1 MADHDDD
8 PPRTEALVRAFQQGA
23 ELSFEQLYARLAPAL
38 YAWAVLRA
46 PRGIEPADLLGETW
60 LRAVRSVHDF
70 DARRASFRAW
80 LFGIAKKVLLH
91 ELRDHARRATI
102 AEPKGAVASSLR
114 GGLEGVPE
122 VVTSLS
128 LRCQRE
134 ESMSRFLARINGLGR
149 EERELVV
156 YCGLEGSSCREA
168 ATRMGLSEEATVKRW
183 QRLRAELRASS
194 WAADLL
200 E

>member
-1 MADHDDD
+1 MAEHDND
-8 PPRTEALVRAFQQGA
+8 PPRTEALVRAFQEGDKF
-23 ELSFEQLYARLAPAL
+23 SFEHLYAKLAPAL

-60 LRAVRSVHDF
+60 LRAVRSMNDF
-70 DARRASFRAW
+70 DVLRASFRAW
-80 LFGIAKKVLLH
+80 LFGIAKKVLLR
-91 ELRDHARRATI
+91 ELRDHARRVTLAGPGGVS
-102 AEPKGAVASSLR
+102 APGLA

-128 LRCQRE
+128 LRFQRE
-134 ESMSRFLARINGLGR
+134 ESMARFLERVGGLAR
-149 EERELVV
+149 EDRELVV

-168 ATRMGLSEEATVKRW
+168 ATRMGLSEEATFKRW

-194 WAADLL
+194 WTAELL